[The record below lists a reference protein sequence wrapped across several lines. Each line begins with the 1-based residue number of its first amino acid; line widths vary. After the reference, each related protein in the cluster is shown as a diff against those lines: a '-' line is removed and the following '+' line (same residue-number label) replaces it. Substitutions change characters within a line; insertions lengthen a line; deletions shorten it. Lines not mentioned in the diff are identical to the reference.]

1 MATYWPVPGTTGS
14 QIQSYYQGIRCQIM
28 ALEEKEPEPKPFLKT
43 HFGQLARELRE
54 KVFSN
59 LLVYPPAFA
68 GHKYCIK
75 YLSTEPPSQISVD
88 SPVDLKESH
97 TSLLRTCRQIYLEA
111 FPVLYANRFHYLANS
126 QDNCH
131 LFSRPGPRTS
141 VGSQNLRVDTIT
153 SLCFENLV
161 IGTRAWC
168 PETFERLFSQ
178 CHYLHSEELEA
189 RRDQEMDL
197 ACFGVHL
204 MKMMSLR
211 KMRLCTRAGHK
222 KAYFEFVS
230 NTRGLSRGAVRF
242 VDKFHWTIRSQSSLE
257 DGWKKFQNSDFP
269 VFSLQGQK
277 PKQSKSLGRE
287 PSTSGIVIGDGP
299 WVEVDTESRHYDHTL
314 LEARKISSEG
324 SVEAVNDT
332 SDGRSDELQAQ
343 ADEGDKQEHEREHLQ
358 GQQLSDND
366 IANTENGPDQADL
379 GLQDVAVGDSCSA
392 QATLDPGQGP
402 GTLQKS
408 FDQDYSCTLGEADSE
423 AELEAPSGHIQT
435 GDLDAQTALVSQH
448 ESDSLVGLLEKEL
461 DQARRRL
468 AKYRYTNLEALSG
481 NRFDA
486 QLRAETDIISEKYS
500 GAQDQAHHNV
510 QIDAKDQDGQQI
522 LDQPEQF
529 GKQIRSKLL
538 PVIGVSSN
546 PQQPTEK
553 PIEPPIPGNPE
564 TPLAKANS
572 TEVSD
577 LRRLSTLR
585 HSTLGWLTIRDL
597 SKSIRVAAQMLALC
611 LINTFLQVELEDTI
625 GRFLALEL
633 GVLLT
638 LLWLSSKERW

>member
-1 MATYWPVPGTTGS
+1 
-14 QIQSYYQGIRCQIM
+14 
-28 ALEEKEPEPKPFLKT
+28 
-43 HFGQLARELRE
+43 
-54 KVFSN
+54 
-59 LLVYPPAFA
+59 
-68 GHKYCIK
+68 
-75 YLSTEPPSQISVD
+75 
-88 SPVDLKESH
+88 
-97 TSLLRTCRQIYLEA
+97 
-111 FPVLYANRFHYLANS
+111 
-126 QDNCH
+126 
-131 LFSRPGPRTS
+131 
-141 VGSQNLRVDTIT
+141 
-153 SLCFENLV
+153 
-161 IGTRAWC
+161 
-168 PETFERLFSQ
+168 
-178 CHYLHSEELEA
+178 
-189 RRDQEMDL
+189 MDL

-211 KMRLCTRAGHK
+211 KIRLCTRAGHK

-230 NTRGLSRGAVRF
+230 NTRALSRGAVEF
-242 VDKFHWTIRSQSSLE
+242 VDNFHWTIRSQSSLE

-269 VFSLQGQK
+269 VSSLQGQK
-277 PKQSKSLGRE
+277 PKRSKSLIRE
-287 PSTSGIVIGDGP
+287 PSTSGIVVGDDP
-299 WVEVDTESRHYDHTL
+299 WVEVDAESRHYEHTL
-314 LEARKISSEG
+314 LEPQKISSEG
-324 SVEAVNDT
+324 SVDAVNDT

-343 ADEGDKQEHEREHLQ
+343 PDEGDKQEHEREHLQ
-358 GQQLSDND
+358 GQQLKDND
-366 IANTENGPDQADL
+366 IMNTENGPDQGYI
-379 GLQDVAVGDSCSA
+379 GLEDVAVGDSYSA

-423 AELEAPSGHIQT
+423 AELEAPSGHIRT

-448 ESDSLVGLLEKEL
+448 ESDSFVDLLEKEL

-468 AKYRYTNLEALSG
+468 AKYRYTSLEALSG

-500 GAQDQAHHNV
+500 GAHDQAHHNV